1 MTIEKNDLYSVIPH
15 RGRMMLLT
23 RITGYSL
30 EDWSLEAEYH
40 INEACIFFDNELS
53 GVPSWAGFEFMAQA
67 ISAFVGIK
75 IRELGEEPKMGFI
88 LSVSSM
94 KFEIPVFKT
103 GDIAQIEVRKIG
115 EMDNVYTFEGKI
127 NVNGCKVLEGKL
139 TVMEIAH
146 EQGMALIGGQ
156 ASNG

>member
-1 MTIEKNDLYSVIPH
+1 MKIEKNDLSSVIPH

-23 RITGYSL
+23 RVTSYSL
-30 EDWSLEAEYH
+30 EDWSLEAEYQ
-40 INEACIFFDNELS
+40 IDKDCIFYDTLSS

-103 GDIAQIEVRKIG
+103 GDSAQIEVRKIG

-127 NVNGCKVLEGKL
+127 NVNGCKALEGKL

-146 EQGMALIGGQ
+146 EQGMALTGGQ
-156 ASNG
+156 VSYG